1 MCQTRQAPSPQ
12 SSRGGLQSSRARSVE
27 TPPKGKGW
35 RGSVGPEGTDVMEVR
50 LDWDNALRERL
61 EADRRGRRGELSWD
75 SEGKRGRYC
84 EVTRGTTQ
92 ATRGTTQGTR
102 STIPPQ
108 KNYTE
113 PPVILSCV
121 AAFGGMV
128 RSISGGPLYAGLDYQ
143 RAMTTGHACALE
155 PTILTN
161 LPCSNP
167 AHRSDEDVHYA

>member
-1 MCQTRQAPSPQ
+1 M
-12 SSRGGLQSSRARSVE
+12 
-27 TPPKGKGW
+27 
-35 RGSVGPEGTDVMEVR
+35 GPEGTDVMEVR

-92 ATRGTTQGTR
+92 GTRGTTQGTR